1 MIKNINIKVVA
12 LAASLIALA
21 SCTENFEEINKDP
34 NNPTRVETAS
44 LMANAQKGL
53 IDDIY
58 DEWFSG
64 RQSYVYAQYLA
75 QRNYTE
81 EDRYQLRQP
90 TNNTYWTLIYG
101 DVMDLVEI
109 IRLNEEL
116 GEEGNTNQIAAARI
130 LKAWAMQ
137 ILTDTYGDVPYFEA
151 FKAEA
156 DVSPA
161 YTPQSEIY
169 ADLIKEL
176 TEASAQ
182 IDVNQPV
189 FAAASGDL
197 IYDGDPVKW
206 KKFANSLKMRVAIR
220 MSNVDPNYATY
231 IQEAVA
237 NGVFTSNEDNAVLR
251 YLGSIANADTAPLY
265 DAYYY
270 SNRNDFT
277 LSKPFVDLLKGAND
291 VANDK
296 TNPFDGLFDPRLAV
310 WATPTGGQ
318 YVGMAYGI
326 PNDVTAAAR
335 AGTIDLTNGGLVT
348 AGNLA
353 LTFMDYA
360 EVCFIMSE
368 VEDWSQEWYVRGVEA
383 SLEHWGNEGAETGTL
398 PANYDALVDTYLAGL
413 PLASM
418 ETVLTQKYIALFLQ
432 GYEAWAEIRRTGYP
446 TTLVRPGEVAF
457 VSSGGNEVTF
467 EPLVGDDIPNRI
479 TYPEI
484 EQTLNPKS
492 YQEAISR
499 IGADMMSTK
508 VWWDQN

>member
-1 MIKNINIKVVA
+1 MA
-12 LAASLIALA
+12 LAATLFVVA
-21 SCTENFEEINKDP
+21 SCTENFEEINTDP
-34 NNPTRVETAS
+34 NNPTRVETSS
-44 LMANAQKGL
+44 LMANAQKRL

-64 RQSYVYAQYLA
+64 RQSYVYAQYFA
-75 QRNYTE
+75 QTNYTE
-81 EDRYQLRQP
+81 EDRYQLRQA

-101 DVMDLVEI
+101 DIMDLVEI

-116 GEEGNTNQIAAARI
+116 GEEGNVNQIAAARI

-151 FKAEA
+151 FKAEL

-182 IDVNQPV
+182 INVNEPV
-189 FAAASGDL
+189 FAAGTGDL

-220 MSNVDPNYATY
+220 MSKVDPNYTTY
-231 IQEAVA
+231 IQEAVTA
-237 NGVFTSNEDNAVLR
+237 GVFTSNDDNAVLH
-251 YLGSIANADTAPLY
+251 YLGSVANADMAPLW
-265 DAYYY
+265 DAYYF

-277 LSKPFVDLLKGAND
+277 LAKPFVDLLKGVND
-291 VANDK
+291 DANDK
-296 TNPFDGLFDPRLAV
+296 TNPFEGLFDPRLAV
-310 WATPTGGQ
+310 WAVPTGTEYQ
-318 YVGMAYGI
+318 GMPYGI

-348 AGNLA
+348 AGNLG
-353 LTFMDYA
+353 LTFMDFA

-368 VEDWSQEWYVRGVEA
+368 VEGWSQEWYEKGVEA
-383 SLEHWGNEGAETGTL
+383 SLEHWGNEAAATKSLPSNYNTL
-398 PANYDALVDTYLAGL
+398 VSDYLSALPPANE
-413 PLASM
+413 
-418 ETVLTQKYIALFLQ
+418 ETVMTQKYIALFLQ
-432 GYEAWAEIRRTGYP
+432 GYEAWAEIRRSNYP
-446 TTLVRPGEVAF
+446 TTLVRPGEIAF
-457 VSSGGNEVTF
+457 VSSGGNEVIF
-467 EPLVGDDIPNRI
+467 EPLVGNDIPSRI

-484 EQTLNPKS
+484 EQTLNPRS
-492 YQEAISR
+492 YQDAVSR
-499 IGADMMSTK
+499 IGSDALSTK
-508 VWWDQN
+508 LWWDKD